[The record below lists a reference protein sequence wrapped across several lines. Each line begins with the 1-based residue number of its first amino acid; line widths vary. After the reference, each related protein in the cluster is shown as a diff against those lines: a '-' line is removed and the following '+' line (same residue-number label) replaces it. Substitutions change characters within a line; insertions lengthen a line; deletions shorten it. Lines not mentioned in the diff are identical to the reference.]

1 MKMFRVWPKPGA
13 KPSVEKNIDGVAY
26 WLDMAENGDTI
37 TIKAIEMT
45 ESEYDALPEY
55 AGP

>member
-13 KPSVEKNIDGVAY
+13 KPSVEKTADAVAY
-26 WLDMAENGDTI
+26 WLDMAEAGDTI

-45 ESEYDALPEY
+45 EAEYEALPEY
-55 AGP
+55 MGP